1 MIFLYIYYPP
11 HVTIA
16 DFVFMKNNSSE
27 SSLFIERLKKG
38 EEDAYTYLID
48 TYHHRLCVYA
58 NSLVND
64 KYHAE
69 DIVQNV
75 FIRTWEKRNNLK
87 TNFALKGFLYKSVHN
102 EFIDQ
107 YRKRKAV
114 TALEKKYIE
123 ELDKFVEKDDAIF
136 EKLLSLVHRE
146 IQNLPP
152 KCKKI
157 FLMSK
162 QEGFSN
168 LEIAEHLDVSI
179 KTIEYHITK
188 AFAIL
193 RQRTNNE
200 MQPILFLMFGF
211 RKRNKVKSTN

>member
-1 MIFLYIYYPP
+1 MRI
-11 HVTIA
+11 
-16 DFVFMKNNSSE
+16 DFNDNTLLIQNLKNGDE
-27 SSLFIERLKKG
+27 K
-38 EEDAYTYLID
+38 AYEYLVD

-64 KYHAE
+64 HDHAE

-75 FIRTWEKRNNLK
+75 FIRTWERRHNLK
-87 TNFALKGFLYKSVHN
+87 SNFTIKSFLYKSVHN

-107 YRKRKAV
+107 YRKKKSV

-123 ELDKFVEKDDAIF
+123 ELERFTEKDEVFF
-136 EKLLSLVHRE
+136 ERLLNLVQRE

-152 KCKKI
+152 KCRKI

-162 QEGFSN
+162 QEGFTN
-168 LEIAEHLDVSI
+168 VEIAEQLNVSI

-193 RQRTNNE
+193 RQKANKDME
-200 MQPILFLMFGF
+200 PVLFLLFGF
-211 RKRNKVKSTN
+211 RRPSKLKA

>member
-1 MIFLYIYYPP
+1 M
-11 HVTIA
+11 
-16 DFVFMKNNSSE
+16 DFNDNTLLIQNLKNGDE
-27 SSLFIERLKKG
+27 K
-38 EEDAYTYLID
+38 AYEYLVD
-48 TYHHRLCVYA
+48 NYHHRLCVYA

-64 KYHAE
+64 HDHAE

-75 FIRTWEKRNNLK
+75 FIRTWERRHNLK
-87 TNFALKGFLYKSVHN
+87 SNFTIKSFLYKSVHN

-107 YRKRKAV
+107 YRKKKSV

-123 ELDKFVEKDDAIF
+123 ELERFTEKDEVFF
-136 EKLLSLVHRE
+136 ERLLNLVQRE

-152 KCKKI
+152 KCRKI

-162 QEGFSN
+162 QEGFTN
-168 LEIAEHLDVSI
+168 VEIAEQLNVSI

-193 RQRTNNE
+193 RQKANKDME
-200 MQPILFLMFGF
+200 PVLFLLFGF
-211 RKRNKVKSTN
+211 RRPSKLKA

>member
-1 MIFLYIYYPP
+1 M
-11 HVTIA
+11 
-16 DFVFMKNNSSE
+16 DFNDNTLLIQNLKNGDE
-27 SSLFIERLKKG
+27 K
-38 EEDAYTYLID
+38 AYEYLVD

-64 KYHAE
+64 HDHAE

-75 FIRTWEKRNNLK
+75 FIRTWERRHNLK
-87 TNFALKGFLYKSVHN
+87 SNFTIKSFLYKSVHN

-107 YRKRKAV
+107 YRKKKSV

-123 ELDKFVEKDDAIF
+123 ELERFTEKDEVFF
-136 EKLLSLVHRE
+136 ERLLNLVQRE

-152 KCKKI
+152 KCRKI

-162 QEGFSN
+162 QEGFTN
-168 LEIAEHLDVSI
+168 VEIAEQLNVSI

-193 RQRTNNE
+193 RQKANKDME
-200 MQPILFLMFGF
+200 PVLFLLFGF
-211 RKRNKVKSTN
+211 RRPSKLKA

>member
-1 MIFLYIYYPP
+1 MNIDYNNNGILIQ
-11 HVTIA
+11 HL
-16 DFVFMKNNSSE
+16 KNGQE
-27 SSLFIERLKKG
+27 K
-38 EEDAYTYLID
+38 AYEYLVE

-64 KYHAE
+64 KDQAE

-75 FIRTWEKRNNLK
+75 FIRTWERRYNLK
-87 TNFALKGFLYKSVHN
+87 PTFTIKSFLYKSVHN

-107 YRKRKAV
+107 YRKQKSV

-123 ELDKFVEKDDAIF
+123 ELERFSEKDEVFF
-136 EKLLSLVHRE
+136 ERLLSIVQEE

-152 KCKKI
+152 KCRKI

-168 LEIAEHLDVSI
+168 IEIAEHLNLSQ

-193 RQRTNNE
+193 RQKASRDLE
-200 MQPILFLMFGF
+200 PVLFLLFGF
-211 RKRNKVKSTN
+211 NKNRKMASPTA

>member
-1 MIFLYIYYPP
+1 MELDFNNNAFLIQ
-11 HVTIA
+11 HL
-16 DFVFMKNNSSE
+16 KNGDE
-27 SSLFIERLKKG
+27 KAFAHLV
-38 EEDAYTYLID
+38 DV
-48 TYHHRLCVYA
+48 YHHRLCVYA

-64 KYHAE
+64 KNQAE

-75 FIRTWEKRNNLK
+75 FIRTWERRHNLK
-87 TNFALKGFLYKSVHN
+87 TDFTIKSFLYRSVHN

-107 YRKRKAV
+107 YRKRKSV

-123 ELDKFVEKDDAIF
+123 ELERFTEKDEDFF
-136 EKLLSLVHRE
+136 ERLLSLVQRE

-168 LEIAEHLDVSI
+168 IEIAEHLNLSK

-193 RQRTNNE
+193 RQKTNSDME
-200 MQPILFLMFGF
+200 PILFLMFGF
-211 RKRNKVKSTN
+211 QKPKKVEPHN

>member
-1 MIFLYIYYPP
+1 MRI
-11 HVTIA
+11 
-16 DFVFMKNNSSE
+16 DFNDNTLLIQNLKNGDE
-27 SSLFIERLKKG
+27 K
-38 EEDAYTYLID
+38 AYEYLVD
-48 TYHHRLCVYA
+48 NYHHRLCVYA

-64 KYHAE
+64 HDHAE

-75 FIRTWEKRNNLK
+75 FIRTWERRHNLK
-87 TNFALKGFLYKSVHN
+87 SNFTIKSFLYKSVHN

-107 YRKRKAV
+107 YRKKKSV

-123 ELDKFVEKDDAIF
+123 ELERFTEKDEVFF
-136 EKLLSLVHRE
+136 ERLLNLVQRE

-152 KCKKI
+152 KCRKI

-162 QEGFSN
+162 QEGFTN
-168 LEIAEHLDVSI
+168 VEIAEQLNVSI

-193 RQRTNNE
+193 RQKANKDME
-200 MQPILFLMFGF
+200 PVLFLLFGF
-211 RKRNKVKSTN
+211 RRPSKLKA